1 MRTAKHFL
9 RASAWLHVR
18 ERPDAF
24 DFSAETFFLVFFSR
38 LFVCFFHF
46 CFVFSFLLQER
57 RKRRRRYR
65 RRKPIPS
72 TLRRQERHRYIIL
85 EHSSRVRINHHHQH
99 ERYLSV
105 PSSKYYKKVSL
116 QKSSKTLKLLTVKI
130 QKFKPSGS
138 SSIRTLA
145 LRIPD
150 THHKHHHPFL
160 LLAAR
165 GEVCCLAS
173 YARTHTPHTPLR
185 ARTHALDR
193 RHDKEVS
200 LC

>member
-1 MRTAKHFL
+1 M
-9 RASAWLHVR
+9 
-18 ERPDAF
+18 
-24 DFSAETFFLVFFSR
+24 
-38 LFVCFFHF
+38 CFFHF

-57 RKRRRRYR
+57 RKRRRRHR

-72 TLRRQERHRYIIL
+72 TLRRQEQHRYIIL
-85 EHSSRVRINHHHQH
+85 EHSSRVRINHHITNTNGIF
-99 ERYLSV
+99 RYLLQNIIRKC
-105 PSSKYYKKVSL
+105 PFSSENH
-116 QKSSKTLKLLTVKI
+116 KTLKLLNVKI

-165 GEVCCLAS
+165 GEVCCLAF
-173 YARTHTPHTPLR
+173 YTRTHTPHTPLR
-185 ARTHALDR
+185 TRTHALDR
-193 RHDKEVS
+193 RHDKEV

>member
-1 MRTAKHFL
+1 MRRRRGRGMERWMDGRERDVFYITIAFLEDSFCRGKRRSENGEREKEERRKREEKRKEKQESEKRLVRMRTAKHFL

-24 DFSAETFFLVFFSR
+24 DFSAETFFLVFFFSSF
-38 LFVCFFHF
+38 LFFFHF

-72 TLRRQERHRYIIL
+72 TLRRQEQHRYIIL

-116 QKSSKTLKLLTVKI
+116 QKSI
-130 QKFKPSGS
+130 KP
-138 SSIRTLA
+138 
-145 LRIPD
+145 
-150 THHKHHHPFL
+150 
-160 LLAAR
+160 
-165 GEVCCLAS
+165 
-173 YARTHTPHTPLR
+173 
-185 ARTHALDR
+185 
-193 RHDKEVS
+193 
-200 LC
+200 